1 MYFHFGFSKNTLKKI
16 IKYLIIF
23 IILCILIFY
32 VNSLNV
38 KAETITIGAP
48 RYTIYQNDGT
58 SYTYTGS
65 SIDFWG
71 KDFWRGASN
80 FGVVSSDISFDTQE
94 FFYTN
99 SNWCLGKSLNI
110 SGYITGVYNFFS
122 DGGTVQVFNNN
133 KAMNCTYAR
142 ENSSLV
148 KYSCIGE
155 GGGSFKIAMYRNNAS
170 FSYDTGIS
178 KSIELSCDDTLSNVI
193 ENDKNN
199 TNAII
204 DNQNK
209 NNEELKD
216 TIDSSLNDC
225 HSNIIPHDNY
235 ISSTGEVVING
246 SNDSVQ
252 WLNLGIVTLNPGN
265 YTSIANTGNSDISLI
280 IDSLRQYD
288 TSTTKQFT
296 LTSSLSSRVYIRV
309 SPGTYNNVKFK
320 PAIMTGFTSQYALP
334 GEKKCTSKLD
344 DTNDKLND
352 LNDSLNNSD
361 ISGADDDAT
370 NFFNNFNTDDNGG
383 ISSIITSPLRLIN
396 SLLSNS
402 NSCNDLSLHV
412 SILNN
417 SKDVSLPC
425 GSILW
430 SKAPAST
437 ITIYHTII
445 FGLGAFF
452 ILRSLYKDI
461 EDIKHTEDKGVK
473 TTDL

>member
-1 MYFHFGFSKNTLKKI
+1 MKNIDLKKI

-32 VNSLNV
+32 ANSLNV
-38 KAETITIGAP
+38 KAETITTGAP
-48 RYTIYQNDGT
+48 QYTIHQNNGT
-58 SYTYTGS
+58 SHTYTAS

-80 FGVVSSDISFDTQE
+80 FGLVSSDVSFDTQE
-94 FFYTN
+94 FFYNN
-99 SNWCLGKSLNI
+99 SNWCVGKSLNV
-110 SGYITGVYNFFS
+110 SGYITGVYDFFAN
-122 DGGTVQVFNNN
+122 GGTVQVFNNN

-178 KSIELSCDDTLSNVI
+178 KTIELSCDDTLTNVI

-252 WLNLGIVTLNPGN
+252 WLNLGIVTLNPGD
-265 YTSIANTGNSDISLI
+265 YTSIANTGNADISLI
-280 IDSLRQYD
+280 IDVLRQYD
-288 TSTTKQFT
+288 TSTTKQFS
-296 LTSSLSSRVYIRV
+296 LTSSVSSRVYIRV

-334 GEKKCTSKLD
+334 GQKKCTSKLD

-352 LNDSLNNSD
+352 LNSNLTNSSDPNLALDDVAGWLPAGPVDSVLNLPLTILNSL
-361 ISGADDDAT
+361 ISNLSNRTCTSVDLPLPYINKT
-370 NFFNNFNTDDNGG
+370 IQLPCLSTIFNQTGFTDVLNTISVPFAIFIYINTLIKLYGWVDETLQFREEHWNDVDQWGG
-383 ISSIITSPLRLIN
+383 I
-396 SLLSNS
+396 
-402 NSCNDLSLHV
+402 
-412 SILNN
+412 
-417 SKDVSLPC
+417 
-425 GSILW
+425 
-430 SKAPAST
+430 
-437 ITIYHTII
+437 
-445 FGLGAFF
+445 
-452 ILRSLYKDI
+452 
-461 EDIKHTEDKGVK
+461 
-473 TTDL
+473 